1 MSNLWMIRAGK
12 DSLLIDDFLEQ
23 NAVAIGWPDM
33 GPIEP
38 KQTKPQLLQKY
49 KQAYPNDV
57 DGRASVSVSQ
67 IWRFFH
73 EIKIGDNVITY
84 DRDRRLY
91 TLGEII
97 SDVEW
102 KPDLVREH
110 PRMRHVRWTHQ
121 LLRDQVS
128 VEIRNTLGAIQ
139 TLFLVKPKFANELL
153 AKAVPLGQELKTAD
167 TPPIIPPPLENDL
180 LEEVPTNTNLVEKA
194 AEAIEE
200 RIVRLD
206 WESTQ
211 QLFAGILRA
220 MGYRTTVSPRGSDR
234 GVDIFASPDGLGLEE
249 PRIFVE
255 VKHRPNTAIGSQDV
269 RSFIGGRSSNDKCL
283 YVSTGGFTKDARYE
297 AERSNIPLQLISLTD
312 LRRLLV
318 DNYDRLDEQ
327 TRSLIPLRRIY
338 ILAD

>member
-1 MSNLWMIRAGK
+1 M
-12 DSLLIDDFLEQ
+12 
-23 NAVAIGWPDM
+23 
-33 GPIEP
+33 
-38 KQTKPQLLQKY
+38 
-49 KQAYPNDV
+49 
-57 DGRASVSVSQ
+57 
-67 IWRFFH
+67 
-73 EIKIGDNVITY
+73 
-84 DRDRRLY
+84 
-91 TLGEII
+91 
-97 SDVEW
+97 
-102 KPDLVREH
+102 
-110 PRMRHVRWTHQ
+110 
-121 LLRDQVS
+121 
-128 VEIRNTLGAIQ
+128 
-139 TLFLVKPKFANELL
+139 
-153 AKAVPLGQELKTAD
+153 
-167 TPPIIPPPLENDL
+167 
-180 LEEVPTNTNLVEKA
+180 EEVPTNTNLVEKA